1 MKRTKRGLQVQR
13 AGEKSWS
20 GEKLLKMAGV
30 GLGTICVISVFLF
43 AAYQGL
49 SRAVFF
55 QIEEV
60 NVSGFQ
66 RMTAKQ
72 ILACT
77 GLDVQT
83 NLWLIRTGRIQKQLE
98 DQGWIE
104 TVEVRRNWPNKLSI
118 VIRERVAVALV
129 SKKSGLHYV
138 DKNGEIFAAMMPED
152 DHDFPVITGLEK
164 WEGKKEKKERLDE
177 ALQFISLAENGS
189 VTLPKQNISELN
201 VTPEGGLV
209 LFMADNAFPIW
220 LGSGDMKKKYGRL
233 TRVLSWIY
241 RKKQFEQASFID
253 MNYMADNNA
262 EEKNREQVLVRF
274 ADS

>member
-1 MKRTKRGLQVQR
+1 
-13 AGEKSWS
+13 
-20 GEKLLKMAGV
+20 
-30 GLGTICVISVFLF
+30 
-43 AAYQGL
+43 
-49 SRAVFF
+49 
-55 QIEEV
+55 
-60 NVSGFQ
+60 
-66 RMTAKQ
+66 MTAKQ

-118 VIRERVAVALV
+118 VIKERVAVALV